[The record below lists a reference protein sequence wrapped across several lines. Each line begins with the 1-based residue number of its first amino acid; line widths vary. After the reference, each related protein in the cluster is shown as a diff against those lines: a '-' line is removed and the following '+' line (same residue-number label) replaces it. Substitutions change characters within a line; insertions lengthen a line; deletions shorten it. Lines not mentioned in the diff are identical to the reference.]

1 MRHEALKRRTPQ
13 DSVLVT
19 IRSPTE
25 KETLLGQLN
34 CTVVSGIDAIIV
46 VIREQAVFSLALSKV
61 GIVGLSRAQPPTQG
75 FFKHQ
80 NPAGS
85 THGRESEPFRQPH
98 QRGGG

>member
-1 MRHEALKRRTPQ
+1 MWHEALKRRTPQ
-13 DSVLVT
+13 DSVQVA

-34 CTVVSGIDAIIV
+34 CTVVSAIVV
-46 VIREQAVFSLALSKV
+46 VIREQAIFSLALSKV